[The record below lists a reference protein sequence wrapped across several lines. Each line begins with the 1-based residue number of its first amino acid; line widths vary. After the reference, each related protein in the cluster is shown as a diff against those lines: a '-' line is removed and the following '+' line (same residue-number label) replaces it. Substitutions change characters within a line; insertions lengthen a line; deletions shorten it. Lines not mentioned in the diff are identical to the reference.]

1 MRPPKLPED
10 SELLKLEA
18 AGFTHAE
25 IGAQFGVSRQAVT
38 KRFNAMGRYARQEY
52 RNVTPIL
59 PWDLATHPAKGA
71 ISKDHSMMGL
81 RAFLRQRM
89 NSKVTARSELALRS
103 FWTHVQAGEVLD
115 LDPVQGLRWVRRD
128 DKRDGSLVI
137 RWPEGV
143 PQDERTELF
152 RFHAP
157 QSATAQ
163 EGAPKCKSGH

>member
-1 MRPPKLPED
+1 MRPSKLPED

-38 KRFNAMGRYARQEY
+38 KRFNAMDRYARQEY
-52 RNVTPIL
+52 RDITPML
-59 PWDLATHPAKGA
+59 PWDLTTHPAKDA
-71 ISKDHSMMGL
+71 ISKDESMIGL

-89 NSKVTARSELALRS
+89 NTKVTKRSELALHV
-103 FWTHVQAGEVLD
+103 FWFHIKAGEVLD
-115 LDPVQGLRWVRRD
+115 LDPVQGVRWVQRD
-128 DKRDGSLVI
+128 EKRDGSLVI

-152 RFHAP
+152 RFSPA
-157 QSATAQ
+157 QSTSTRGAT
-163 EGAPKCKSGH
+163 ER